1 MKIVKHIVR
10 DSCDSRGCLEQATD
24 YLACG
29 VPVDCGLPPS
39 ISTASASEVAG
50 VQRAPAM
57 AGAGDGTAAVQPE
70 LLTVDVD
77 PHKHCGKELELFSGL
92 GWYPLG

>member
-1 MKIVKHIVR
+1 MKIVKHIVK

-39 ISTASASEVAG
+39 ISTVSASEVAG
-50 VQRAPAM
+50 GRRAPAM
-57 AGAGDGTAAVQPE
+57 AGDGTAAVQPE